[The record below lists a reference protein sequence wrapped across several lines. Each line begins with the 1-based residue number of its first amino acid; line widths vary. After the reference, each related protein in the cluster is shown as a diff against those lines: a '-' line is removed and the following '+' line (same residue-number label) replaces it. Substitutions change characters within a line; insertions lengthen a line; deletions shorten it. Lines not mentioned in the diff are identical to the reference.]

1 MAHRK
6 VTEEIKEFMIKRKK
20 EGLSSAK
27 IANEVWERFGVRI
40 SEKTVDYHT
49 NPKTRERVLQN
60 LKKMGKEKRR
70 EHRIIS
76 WRESNAL
83 LPHVI
88 DLLRKHPEAEVREIL
103 ANEVNLPKKL
113 LETTIKRA
121 KWHKERLEKEYI
133 PRLRV
138 HELHL
143 KGCDLKKI
151 AEILGISMARAR
163 HLHEK
168 ARKDAWHINQDF
180 RVHGSVEKTAKATGL
195 PLEYVEGHIKLLE
208 RYRKTHRKKR

>member
-6 VTEEIKEFMIKRKK
+6 VTEEIKKFMIKRKND
-20 EGLSSAK
+20 GVSSAK

-49 NPKTRERVLQN
+49 NPKIRERILQN
-60 LKKMGKEKRR
+60 LKKTSKEKRR

-76 WRESNAL
+76 WRESNEL
-83 LPHVI
+83 LPHVV
-88 DLLRKHPEAEVREIL
+88 DLLRKHPEEEVRGIL
-103 ANEVNLPKKL
+103 ANMNLPDKL
-113 LETTIKRA
+113 IETTIKRA
-121 KWHKERLEKEYI
+121 RWHKERLEKEYI
-133 PRLRV
+133 PRLKA

-143 KGCDLKKI
+143 EGYDLKKI
-151 AEILGISMARAR
+151 AEVLGISMARAR

-180 RVHGSVEKTAKATGL
+180 RMHGSAEKTAKATGF
-195 PLEYVEGHIKLLE
+195 PLEYVEGHIKLLKK
-208 RYRKTHRKKR
+208 YKKTHRKKR